1 MHILLIHERKKP
13 FQCNKYYTSFTP
25 KQSLERHIEAMHEGQ
40 KSFRSNVIL
49 DYSQTKHEKI
59 YSRLHES
66 QKPFTIFVSLLLHK
80 NITWRRHILV
90 HESKSLTNAIF
101 VGLILPQN
109 KRWIC
114 SWWTK
119 AFKMQYIYVILSLLK
134 KTAETCHFTK
144 IKKAF

>member
-80 NITWRRHILV
+80 NIT
-90 HESKSLTNAIF
+90 
-101 VGLILPQN
+101 
-109 KRWIC
+109 
-114 SWWTK
+114 
-119 AFKMQYIYVILSLLK
+119 
-134 KTAETCHFTK
+134 
-144 IKKAF
+144 